1 MRLIDPL
8 LAVPA
13 RPLLAGIDM
22 SQPDFKCKPVFC
34 VKKINYMHSQTPLSF
49 MPVTSA
55 RRRCVGRYY
64 SLLMTCNN
72 TCVY

>member
-1 MRLIDPL
+1 MWADTLVFYSRTQGEELSLMRLIDPL

-34 VKKINYMHSQTPLSF
+34 VKKLITCI
-49 MPVTSA
+49 A
-55 RRRCVGRYY
+55 RH
-64 SLLMTCNN
+64 L
-72 TCVY
+72 